1 MIRQA
6 RDRKPDD
13 PFARALRRS
22 HGEPEAEGTRAAAA
36 FALVAEKVHQ
46 PHRQLT
52 RIMETAEEISKVT
65 AESTKSSPTGE
76 NMASQQDRD
85 ARQDQGSRTEAARFS
100 VLDRSRTR
108 EGHTDAEALRDTV
121 RLARE
126 LEGLGYHRFWVSEHH
141 GVPGVAGSAPTVLA
155 AAVAAATRT
164 IRVGTGGV
172 MLPNHQPLVVAE
184 QFGVLESLFPGRIDM
199 GLGRSVG
206 FTDGVRKALGR
217 DKGVA
222 EDFAGQL
229 EELLGWFRGTSPTG
243 VHARPSEGLTVP
255 PFVLAMGEGATI
267 AARAG
272 LPMVIGDL
280 RNREKM
286 RRGIDHY
293 RARFRPSPWAPEPYV
308 VVSGTIAVAATP
320 QEARRLLVPEAWSMA
335 YSRTHG
341 TFPPLP
347 PAERVEA
354 LTMSAKER
362 GLYESGLAGHL
373 AGTEEQVAHELAT
386 LLKET
391 GAQEVLVT
399 TSTYDREALLDS
411 YRRLARI
418 ITGVPLA

>member
-1 MIRQA
+1 
-6 RDRKPDD
+6 
-13 PFARALRRS
+13 
-22 HGEPEAEGTRAAAA
+22 
-36 FALVAEKVHQ
+36 
-46 PHRQLT
+46 
-52 RIMETAEEISKVT
+52 
-65 AESTKSSPTGE
+65 
-76 NMASQQDRD
+76 MASQQDRD

-217 DKGVA
+217 DKDVA

-229 EELLGWFRGTSPTG
+229 EELLGWFRGASPTG

-293 RARFRPSPWAPEPYV
+293 RTHFRPSPWAPEPYV

-354 LTMSAKER
+354 LTMNAKER

-373 AGTEEQVAHELAT
+373 AGTEEQVAHELVT

>member
-1 MIRQA
+1 M
-6 RDRKPDD
+6 
-13 PFARALRRS
+13 
-22 HGEPEAEGTRAAAA
+22 
-36 FALVAEKVHQ
+36 
-46 PHRQLT
+46 
-52 RIMETAEEISKVT
+52 
-65 AESTKSSPTGE
+65 SSVI
-76 NMASQQDRD
+76 AS
-85 ARQDQGSRTEAARFS
+85 ARFS

-108 EGHTDAEALRDTV
+108 EGHSTGEALRDTV

-126 LEGLGYHRFWVSEHH
+126 IEALGYHRIWVSEHH

-155 AAVAAATRT
+155 AAVASATRT

-184 QFGVLESLFPGRIDM
+184 QFGVLESLFPGRVDM
-199 GLGRSVG
+199 GIGRSVG

-217 DKGVA
+217 DKGDA
-222 EDFAGQL
+222 EDFAAQIQ
-229 EELLGWFRGTSPTG
+229 ELLGWFRGTSATG
-243 VHARPSEGLTVP
+243 VHARPAEGLSVP
-255 PFVLAMGEGATI
+255 PFVLAMGEGADI

-293 RARFRPSPWAPEPYV
+293 RDSFRPSPWASEPYV
-308 VVSGTIAVAATP
+308 VISGTVAVAATP
-320 QEARRLLVPEAWSMA
+320 EEARRLLVPEAWSMA
-335 YSRTHG
+335 HSRTHG

-354 LTMSAKER
+354 VAMTAKER
-362 GLYESGLAGHL
+362 GFYEGGLAGHI
-373 AGTEEQVAHELAT
+373 AGTEEQVAHELET
-386 LLKET
+386 VLKET

-399 TSTYDREALLDS
+399 TSTYDRAALVDS

-418 ITGVPLA
+418 VGA

>member
-1 MIRQA
+1 MI
-6 RDRKPDD
+6 
-13 PFARALRRS
+13 
-22 HGEPEAEGTRAAAA
+22 AET
-36 FALVAEKVHQ
+36 
-46 PHRQLT
+46 
-52 RIMETAEEISKVT
+52 
-65 AESTKSSPTGE
+65 
-76 NMASQQDRD
+76 
-85 ARQDQGSRTEAARFS
+85 RFS

-108 EGHTDAEALRDTV
+108 EGHEGHEALRDTV
-121 RLARE
+121 RLAQE
-126 LEGLGYHRFWVSEHH
+126 AEALGYHRFWVSEHH

-184 QFGVLESLFPGRIDM
+184 QFGVLESLFPRRIDM

-217 DKGVA
+217 DKGDA
-222 EDFAGQL
+222 EDFAGRID
-229 EELLGWFRGTSPTG
+229 ELLEWFRGTSPTG
-243 VHARPSEGLTVP
+243 VHARPAEGMSVP

-280 RNREKM
+280 RNRERM
-286 RRGIDHY
+286 LRGIEHY
-293 RARFRPSPWAPEPYV
+293 RAAFRPSAWAREPYV

-320 QEARRLLVPEAWSMA
+320 EDARRILLPEAWSMA
-335 YSRTHG
+335 YARTHG

-347 PAERVEA
+347 PAERVRS
-354 LTMSAKER
+354 LPMSARER
-362 GLYESGLAGHL
+362 GFYEAGLAGHI
-373 AGTEEQVAHELAT
+373 AGTEEQAAQELEH

-399 TSTYDREALLDS
+399 TSTYDRTALVDS

-418 ITGVPLA
+418 AGLGAAQELVPGSPAV